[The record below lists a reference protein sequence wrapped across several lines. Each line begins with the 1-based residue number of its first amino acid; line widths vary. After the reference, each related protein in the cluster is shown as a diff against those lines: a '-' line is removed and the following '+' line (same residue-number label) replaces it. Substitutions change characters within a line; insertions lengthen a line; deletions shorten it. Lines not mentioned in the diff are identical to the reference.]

1 MAAFAINICE
11 LIKHPKAMVGVN
23 VHGRSSK
30 LGYLES
36 DFVQHFATK
45 SSVECRGSDKEVCV
59 CVCVLYISDGMRTPL
74 FRTLKFLTFME
85 VS

>member
-1 MAAFAINICE
+1 MYSHTHTHTHTHTHRAFPIDMAAFAINICE

-59 CVCVLYISDGMRTPL
+59 CVCVIH
-74 FRTLKFLTFME
+74 
-85 VS
+85 

>member
-1 MAAFAINICE
+1 
-11 LIKHPKAMVGVN
+11 MVGVN
-23 VHGRSSK
+23 IHGGSSK
-30 LGYLES
+30 VGYLES
-36 DFVQHFATK
+36 DFVQHFANK

-59 CVCVLYISDGMRTPL
+59 CVLYISDGMRL